1 MANRAREPPIT
12 RWQRE
17 LNLKTTKNNN
27 NKMTTVIVQ
36 KEMEIPVGILVEVA
50 DLLIE
55 HEISHKITATDAD
68 NDCIT
73 LELEYEKEEREI
85 IHEIQDLI
93 DDYEEEDEDGEEDD
107 DR

>member
-1 MANRAREPPIT
+1 
-12 RWQRE
+12 
-17 LNLKTTKNNN
+17 
-27 NKMTTVIVQ
+27 MTTVIVQ
-36 KEMEIPVGILVEVA
+36 KEMEVPVGILVEVA

-93 DDYEEEDEDGEEDD
+93 DDYEEEGEEDED
-107 DR
+107 N

>member
-1 MANRAREPPIT
+1 
-12 RWQRE
+12 
-17 LNLKTTKNNN
+17 
-27 NKMTTVIVQ
+27 MTTVIVQ
-36 KEMEIPVGILVEVA
+36 KEMEVPVGILVEVA